1 MTRRRLP
8 AEEAKSI
15 ILNHAKLLFIE
26 KGYDRAT
33 MDDLCTSTQMSK
45 GNLYHHFKNKEVLFL
60 HLLSQHAEQ
69 TSQKWQLTVEKNGSS
84 PSEQLLEMADLF
96 GRDCE
101 NPLIQA
107 LEEYAK
113 TLSSES
119 EALTTLREIT
129 EIANDAI
136 RQVLQKGIS
145 QGVFINEDMETLGFS
160 VMSALVGA
168 THLCLAMSTKLSGDE
183 YAALHVNAVKLL
195 LKGISLSVD
204 SANR

>member
-15 ILNHAKLLFIE
+15 ILHYAKLLFIE
-26 KGYDRAT
+26 NGYDRAK
-33 MDDLCTSTQMSK
+33 MDDLCVLTGMSK

-60 HLLSQHAEQ
+60 QLFTQHAEEL
-69 TSQKWQLTVEKNGSS
+69 SQKWHRSAELLTS
-84 PSEQLLEMADLF
+84 PSELLLEMADLM

-101 NPLIQA
+101 SPLIQA

-119 EALTTLREIT
+119 EALTTLKEIT
-129 EIANDAI
+129 DLSYRAI
-136 RQVLQKGIS
+136 RQVLEKGIE
-145 QGVFINEDMETLGFS
+145 QGMFIHEDIETLSFG
-160 VMSALVGA
+160 VMSTLSGA
-168 THLCLAMSTKLSGDE
+168 TQLCLTMPKLSGDE

-195 LKGISLSVD
+195 LKGI
-204 SANR
+204 ATKEPH

>member
-1 MTRRRLP
+1 MP
-8 AEEAKSI
+8 AEEAKTM

-33 MDDLCTSTQMSK
+33 MDDLCVSTQMSK

-60 HLLSQHAEQ
+60 QLLAQHAEQ
-69 TSQKWQLTVEKNGSS
+69 MSQKWLRSAEQSTS

-101 NPLIQA
+101 SPLIQA

-119 EALTTLREIT
+119 EALATLREIT
-129 EIANDAI
+129 EVAYRAI
-136 RQVLQKGIS
+136 RQVLQKGIE
-145 QGVFINEDMETLGFS
+145 QGAFINEDIESLSFG
-160 VMSALVGA
+160 VMSTLAGA
-168 THLCLAMSTKLSGDE
+168 TQLCLTMPKLSGDE
-183 YAALHVNAVKLL
+183 YAALHVNAIKLL
-195 LKGISLSVD
+195 LKGISMD
-204 SANR
+204 DPN

>member
-8 AEEAKSI
+8 AEEAKTI

-33 MDDLCTSTQMSK
+33 MDDLCVSTQMSK

-60 HLLSQHAEQ
+60 QLLTQHSEQ
-69 TSQKWQLTVEKNGSS
+69 MSQKWLRSAEQSTS

-101 NPLIQA
+101 SPLIQA

-119 EALTTLREIT
+119 EALATLREIT
-129 EIANDAI
+129 EVAYRAI
-136 RQVLQKGIS
+136 RQVLQKGIE
-145 QGVFINEDMETLGFS
+145 QGVFINEDIETLSFG
-160 VMSALVGA
+160 VMSTLAGA
-168 THLCLAMSTKLSGDE
+168 TQLCLTMPKLSGDE
-183 YAALHVNAVKLL
+183 YAALHVNAIKLL
-195 LKGISLSVD
+195 LKGISID
-204 SANR
+204 DPN

>member
-8 AEEAKSI
+8 AEEAKTM

-33 MDDLCTSTQMSK
+33 MDDLCVLTQMSK

-60 HLLSQHAEQ
+60 QLLTQHAEQ
-69 TSQKWQLTVEKNGSS
+69 MSQKWLRSPEQSTS

-101 NPLIQA
+101 SPLIQA

-119 EALTTLREIT
+119 EALATLREIT
-129 EIANDAI
+129 EVAYHAI
-136 RQVLQKGIS
+136 RQVLQKGIE
-145 QGVFINEDMETLGFS
+145 QGVFINEDIESLSFG
-160 VMSALVGA
+160 VMSTLAGA
-168 THLCLAMSTKLSGDE
+168 TQLCLTMPKLSGDE
-183 YAALHVNAVKLL
+183 YAALHVNAIKLL
-195 LKGISLSVD
+195 LKGISMD
-204 SANR
+204 DPN

>member
-1 MTRRRLP
+1 M
-8 AEEAKSI
+8 

-33 MDDLCTSTQMSK
+33 MDDLCVSTQMSK

-60 HLLSQHAEQ
+60 QLLTQHAEDM
-69 TSQKWQLTVEKNGSS
+69 SQKWLRSAEQSTS

-101 NPLIQA
+101 SPLIQA

-119 EALTTLREIT
+119 EALATLREIT
-129 EIANDAI
+129 EVAYRAI
-136 RQVLQKGIS
+136 RQVLQKGIE
-145 QGVFINEDMETLGFS
+145 QGVFINEDIEALSFG
-160 VMSALVGA
+160 VMSTLAGA
-168 THLCLAMSTKLSGDE
+168 TQLCLTMPKLSGDE
-183 YAALHVNAVKLL
+183 YAALHVNAIKLL
-195 LKGISLSVD
+195 LKGISID
-204 SANR
+204 DPN

>member
-8 AEEAKSI
+8 AEEAKTI

-33 MDDLCTSTQMSK
+33 MDDLSASTEMSK

-60 HLLSQHAEQ
+60 QLLTQHAEQ
-69 TSQKWQLTVEKNGSS
+69 MSQKWFRSMEHSTS

-101 NPLIQA
+101 SPLIQA
-107 LEEYAK
+107 LEEYAR

-119 EALTTLREIT
+119 ESLATLREIT
-129 EIANDAI
+129 EVAYSAI
-136 RQVLQKGIS
+136 RQVLQTGID
-145 QGVFINEDMETLGFS
+145 QGVFIHEDIETLSFG
-160 VMSALVGA
+160 VMSTLTGA
-168 THLCLAMSTKLSGDE
+168 TQLCLTMPNLSGDE
-183 YAALHVNAVKLL
+183 YAALHVNAIKLL
-195 LKGISLSVD
+195 LKGISID
-204 SANR
+204 DR